1 MAAGISV
8 TIIARNEE
16 EGIQESLG
24 GVSWAQEI
32 VIVDAE
38 STDRTVE
45 IAQKFTTRVFVRPW
59 AGFATQKNFAL
70 AQATQPWVLSLDADE
85 RVTPQLREQIEE
97 ILAADGPLDGY
108 YLPRK
113 NFFRG
118 RWIRYGTWFPDYQL
132 RLFRRSSGT
141 FRSVSVHES
150 VQVKGRLGYLQAPLL
165 HFSYQG
171 IEDFVRRSNLYS
183 TLAAQDL
190 VRRGKRI
197 SWLQCCLAPLG
208 RFCSMYF
215 LHRGFLD
222 GSDGL
227 LLAVLYGYYV
237 FLRSAKTWEM
247 GHGNKT

>member
-8 TIIARNEE
+8 TIITRNEE
-16 EGIQESLG
+16 ERIQDCLES
-24 GVSWAQEI
+24 VAWARDI

-45 IAQKFTTRVFVRPW
+45 IAQKFTARVFVRPW
-59 AGFATQKNFAL
+59 AGFAAQKNFAL
-70 AQATQPWVLSLDADE
+70 AQTTQPWVLSLDADE
-85 RVTPQLREQIEE
+85 RVTPQLRQQIED

-113 NFFRG
+113 NLFQG
-118 RWIRYGTWFPDYQL
+118 RWIRHGTWYPDYQL
-132 RLFRRSSGT
+132 RLFRRSLGT

-150 VQVKGRLGYLQAPLL
+150 VQVKGRLEYLQAPLL

-197 SWLQCCLAPLG
+197 SWLQLCLAPLG

-227 LLAVLYGYYV
+227 LLAVLYSYYV
-237 FLRSAKTWEM
+237 FLRSAKAWEM
-247 GHGNKT
+247 GYRNKM